1 MSFELTFVNESA
13 AKEYDCG
20 ICLEKL
26 NEPMLVCDDQL
37 CLFVPSY
44 QYE

>member
-1 MSFELTFVNESA
+1 MSLKVTFVNKEL

-37 CLFVPSY
+37 RPSLP
-44 QYE
+44 